1 MTSNQTIQKKLESD
15 RARDKASSNDKKVTS
30 YTNAQFLNIKLQG
43 LNPAVF

>member
-15 RARDKASSNDKKVTS
+15 RTRDKASSNDKKVTS

-43 LNPAVF
+43 LNPTVF